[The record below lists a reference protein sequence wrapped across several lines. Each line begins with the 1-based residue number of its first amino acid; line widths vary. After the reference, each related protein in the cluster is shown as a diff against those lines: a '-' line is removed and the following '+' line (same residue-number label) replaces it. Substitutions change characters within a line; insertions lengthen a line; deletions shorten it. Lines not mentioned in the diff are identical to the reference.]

1 MVDRLTAE
9 EVSRQL
15 IKDPDALVLL
25 DVREPEERALCA
37 IEPSIHI
44 PMGEV
49 LERLDEL
56 PRDRPIIV
64 YCHVGARSELIA
76 TFLET
81 EGFES
86 VGNLSGGIDAWSAE
100 VDPSVP
106 RYS

>member
-1 MVDRLTAE
+1 MVARMTPEQVAKRLQE
-9 EVSRQL
+9 
-15 IKDPDALVLL
+15 DPDALILL
-25 DVREPEERALCA
+25 DVREPEEREVAA
-37 IEPSIHI
+37 IEPSMHI

-56 PRDRPIIV
+56 PRDRLLVV
-64 YCHVGARSELIA
+64 YCHVGGRSEMIA

-81 EGFES
+81 EGFEQ
-86 VGNLSGGIDAWSAE
+86 VANLTGGIDAWSAE